1 MIGLNLWIVISTIK
15 LFKKIGEFLK
25 ILLVVGQN
33 AVVRNK
39 VSTTQKQ
46 LMAAY
51 KSGMILVYNKNIKCW
66 NFREM
71 LIVLCLQLVLKDG
84 LRSWIKSHYKIGP
97 SIHYHKILRLQGFGK
112 NMSIWHLQQSTEQAT
127 WFQEKD
133 LKQLFMWSQSLW
145 QAKTYE

>member
-1 MIGLNLWIVISTIK
+1 VIGLNLWIVISTIK

-51 KSGMILVYNKNIKCW
+51 KSGMILVYNKNIKC
-66 NFREM
+66 
-71 LIVLCLQLVLKDG
+71 
-84 LRSWIKSHYKIGP
+84 
-97 SIHYHKILRLQGFGK
+97 
-112 NMSIWHLQQSTEQAT
+112 
-127 WFQEKD
+127 
-133 LKQLFMWSQSLW
+133 
-145 QAKTYE
+145 